1 MENENKSSVA
11 KGQKASIKFASQNS
25 QIALKLIM
33 FNKLQD
39 MINFQKKLIIIL
51 SAVLM
56 VAFAIIAYQVT
67 RPDAVAKYFTVD
79 PAGRLTEV
87 IPLSEPTLSRAGIG
101 DWAADCVRSSYT
113 FMFATYKEELT
124 RSLQRCFTKEGIVKF
139 KEQLN
144 RIGVLEDIA
153 KDNGANITQVDGVAL
168 IKKEGEI
175 DGKKAYL
182 IEVPVLISQKYPKK
196 VSAARRWT
204 VIITALRVDN
214 TEYDKG
220 MAIHVWNMEPRG

>member
-1 MENENKSSVA
+1 MVL
-11 KGQKASIKFASQNS
+11 ASLLVLTI
-25 QIALKLIM
+25 
-33 FNKLQD
+33 
-39 MINFQKKLIIIL
+39 LII
-51 SAVLM
+51 S
-56 VAFAIIAYQVT
+56 YQVT

-79 PAGRLTEV
+79 QAGRLTEV

-139 KEQLN
+139 KDQLN

-175 DGKKAYL
+175 DGQKAYL
-182 IEVPVLISQKYPKK
+182 IEVPVLISQKFPNK